1 MYLAG
6 IGWYRKSFPAAAAGK
21 QLFIQFEGVYMN
33 SDVWVN
39 GQHVGNWPYGYT
51 TFEYDITPFMVQSGN
66 NTVAVRVNNT
76 GVTSR
81 WYSGSGIYRHTC
93 TDSPRTESIFRT
105 PIGEHCWGVLDYCP
119 AKYVRPRTPAS
130 L

>member
-1 MYLAG
+1 M
-6 IGWYRKSFPAAAAGK
+6 
-21 QLFIQFEGVYMN
+21 FIQFEGVYMN

-51 TFEYDITPFMVQSGN
+51 TFEYDVTPFMVQSGN

-81 WYSGSGIYRHTC
+81 WYSGSGIYRHTWLSEK
-93 TDSPRTESIFRT
+93 DSIYIPL
-105 PIGEHCWGVLDYCP
+105 WGVQVPIPTWFIIL
-119 AKYVRPRTPAS
+119 
-130 L
+130 